1 MYPMKKECDIMTDL
15 QLENYTIAAQKRKY
29 MKNERRNLY
38 IALEELDMFWDED
51 DVLRVKDAWKNNESV
66 FAIGKKLQRDPDEV
80 ALLIMDLAR
89 KGTIR
94 NRPVGLGV

>member
-1 MYPMKKECDIMTDL
+1 MPIEEECRLMTDL
-15 QLENYTIAAQKRKY
+15 QLENYTISAQQRKY

-51 DVLRVKDAWKNNESV
+51 DVLRVKNTWKNNESV
-66 FAIGKKLQRDPDEV
+66 FAIGEKLQRDPDEV

-89 KGTIR
+89 KGAIGKR
-94 NRPVGLGV
+94 ALGLGA